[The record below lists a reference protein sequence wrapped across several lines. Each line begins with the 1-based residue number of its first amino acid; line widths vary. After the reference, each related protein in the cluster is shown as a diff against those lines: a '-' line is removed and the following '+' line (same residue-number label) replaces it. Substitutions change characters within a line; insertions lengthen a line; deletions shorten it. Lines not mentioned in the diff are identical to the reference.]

1 MGSPKNLAMW
11 ARKALHGKKT
21 PWRMDPAQD
30 STSLPMKD
38 CKERPRGEKVAMPFS
53 PHGVTLPGADVWAER
68 IMSLWPWAAHL
79 PIQGYVPLLLA
90 LILLPGEEPC
100 LV

>member
-1 MGSPKNLAMW
+1 MGRKPPGGWILPKTVLASQ
-11 ARKALHGKKT
+11 GKTAK
-21 PWRMDPAQD
+21 
-30 STSLPMKD
+30 
-38 CKERPRGEKVAMPFS
+38 RPRGEKVAMPFS
-53 PHGVTLPGADVWAER
+53 PHEVTLPGADVWAER